1 MKTASQ
7 NAKGPETSG

>member
-7 NAKGPETSG
+7 SARGPETSG

>member
-7 NAKGPETSG
+7 AQHF